1 MLSGEETDPNEN
13 GDAAGAAGA
22 AVGAGAAVP
31 KENRLT
37 ACAGCADGLA
47 ASVLLLGGEDP
58 KENDAAGAAAVAVDA
73 VVPKENVGAA
83 AGAASAA
90 AAGAPN
96 NPPAAGA
103 GAAVVPKEKPG
114 AAAGA
119 AGAAVGAGAAVPK
132 ENGFTACAG
141 CADGLAASVLLL
153 GGEDP
158 KENDAAGAAG
168 VAADAV
174 VPKENV
180 GAGAGAGAGAVAAA
194 DTGVVPK
201 ENTLA
206 ACAGFED
213 SCAAS
218 VLFFD
223 GEDPKENG
231 DAAGA
236 GAVFDD
242 GAPNKLPDVTGAVT
256 PNENGLAACT
266 GFEGGCA
273 SSDVFEGADWG
284 EARENVT
291 WLAGV
296 VDAGAGAAPKT
307 EALPKRDEPTFAFW
321 LPRPLRPPPKMK
333 RPVAG
338 VSDAVRRCKS
348 ERFTI

>member
-1 MLSGEETDPNEN
+1 MLLDGEEPKVN

-22 AVGAGAAVP
+22 AAGIGAGAAVP
-31 KENRLT
+31 EGNRPESCT
-37 ACAGCADGLA
+37 GFEGGCT
-47 ASVLLLGGEDP
+47 ASVLLLDGEEP
-58 KENDAAGAAAVAVDA
+58 KVNGD
-73 VVPKENVGAA
+73 
-83 AGAASAA
+83 S
-90 AAGAPN
+90 
-96 NPPAAGA
+96 
-103 GAAVVPKEKPG
+103 
-114 AAAGA
+114 AGA
-119 AGAAVGAGAAVPK
+119 AGAADTGVPNKHPPPAAAAAGAGAPNKHPVAGAGAA
-132 ENGFTACAG
+132 A
-141 CADGLAASVLLL
+141 ADT
-153 GGEDP
+153 
-158 KENDAAGAAG
+158 AAGAA
-168 VAADAV
+168 AAETDA
-174 VPKENV
+174 PNNHPLA
-180 GAGAGAGAGAVAAA
+180 AGAGAGAGAVAAA

-201 ENTLA
+201 ENTFA